1 MYLKNLVISDM
12 KTIVLTCTSEFLS
25 NSYADRIFKNDDYYR
40 IPYWTVHQPD
50 GIVQDVIF
58 YMLRIGK
65 KDKEIVM
72 KGRFRSAPKPDLY
85 WRGNGP
91 RRYWVEL
98 LVEQLIHPV
107 IGPTLG
113 KDQLAATIPTVNW
126 DDCPFE
132 MMLAEDESE
141 KLEQLWNQHVELHA
155 ADFRNPKKVR
165 FIQEEYEKLGIGERA
180 RAKIKGVE
188 KLSAFMDDGTCFHD
202 AVAQKLEYDRDKN
215 ELYLLLNTYCIPYNS
230 EIKSTFLIPFHF
242 RDVVELKIDMEPYND
257 YIWHTRIYQ
266 VNNFITAHFE
276 SAHIEVSS
284 SELEIGEM
292 VEVKV

>member
-1 MYLKNLVISDM
+1 MKNLIISNM
-12 KTIVLTCTSEFLS
+12 RTIVLTCTSEFLS
-25 NSYADRIFKNDDYYR
+25 NSYADKIFKNDDYYR

-113 KDQLAATIPTVNW
+113 KDQLAAAIPTVNW

-180 RAKIKGVE
+180 RTKIKGVE

-202 AVAQKLEYDRDKN
+202 AVVQKMEYDRDKN
-215 ELYLLLNTYCIPYNS
+215 ELYLLLDTYCIPYNS
-230 EIKSTFLIPFHF
+230 ENKSTFLIPFHF

-266 VNNFITAHFE
+266 VNNFITVYFE

>member
-1 MYLKNLVISDM
+1 MR
-12 KTIVLTCTSEFLS
+12 TIVLTCTSEFLS

-72 KGRFRSAPKPDLY
+72 KGRFRFAPKPDLY
-85 WRGNGP
+85 WHGNGP

-113 KDQLAATIPTVNW
+113 IDKLAAAIPTVNW
-126 DDCPFE
+126 AGSPFE
-132 MMLAEDESE
+132 MILAEDESE

-165 FIQEEYEKLGIGERA
+165 FIQEEYDKLGIGERA
-180 RAKIKGVE
+180 RTKIKGVE
-188 KLSAFMDDGTCFHD
+188 KLSEFMDNGMCFHD
-202 AVAQKLEYDRDKN
+202 GVVQKMEYDRDKN

-257 YIWHTRIYQ
+257 YIWHTWIYQ